1 MAVSIRA
8 ARPKLQKMIEEEA
21 EDTEAV
27 TKLLELSEAINAD
40 LEKYDLLRK
49 GDFQGAS
56 QVTVKQMY
64 PYHLT
69 G

>member
-1 MAVSIRA
+1 MAISIRA

-21 EDTEAV
+21 EDAEAV

-49 GDFQGAS
+49 GDFQGAA
-56 QVTVKQMY
+56 QVTVKSMF
-64 PYHLT
+64 PPRLRD
-69 G
+69 